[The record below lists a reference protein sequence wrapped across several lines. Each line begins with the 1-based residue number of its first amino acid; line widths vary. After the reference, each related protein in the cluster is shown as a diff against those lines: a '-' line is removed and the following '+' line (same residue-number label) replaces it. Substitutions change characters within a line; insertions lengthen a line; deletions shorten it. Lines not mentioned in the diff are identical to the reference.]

1 MRSSHA
7 KSLFFLLIVLVAFLF
22 FFPSSDGGFQSR
34 NGPTTPV
41 NSLRI
46 ALTGLFLLF
55 AAGRIAASCL
65 RPSHL
70 VLVELFSSQLRPPDA
85 VTSGISLRC

>member
-1 MRSSHA
+1 MSASYA
-7 KSLFFLLIVLVAFLF
+7 KSLFFVLIVLVAFLF

-34 NGPTTPV
+34 SGPTTPV

-46 ALTGLFLLF
+46 VLAGLFLLL

-70 VLVELFSSQLRPPDA
+70 VLVELFSSLFRPPDA

>member
-1 MRSSHA
+1 MSASHA
-7 KSLFFLLIVLVAFLF
+7 KSLFFVLIVLVALLF

-41 NSLRI
+41 NSLRL
-46 ALTGLFLLF
+46 ALAGLFLLL
-55 AAGRIAASCL
+55 AAGRITASCL

-70 VLVELFSSQLRPPDA
+70 VLADLFSALLRPPDA

>member
-1 MRSSHA
+1 MTASHA
-7 KSLFFLLIVLVAFLF
+7 KLLFFALIVLVALLF
-22 FFPSSDGGFQSR
+22 FFPSSSGGFQSR

-46 ALTGLFLLF
+46 ALAGLCLLL
-55 AAGRIAASCL
+55 AAGRIAASRF

-70 VLVELFSSQLRPPDA
+70 ALVDLFSYLLHPPA
-85 VTSGISLRC
+85 AGTSGISLRC

>member
-1 MRSSHA
+1 MTASHA
-7 KSLFFLLIVLVAFLF
+7 KLLFFMLILLVTLLF
-22 FFPSSDGGFQSR
+22 FFPASSGGFQSR

-46 ALTGLFLLF
+46 ALGGLFLLL
-55 AAGRIAASCL
+55 AAGRIAASCF

-70 VLVELFSSQLRPPDA
+70 VLVELFSSLLRPPDA